1 MATPTLEDLLKGR
14 SASAR
19 RLIQAE
25 YEKDPQQAI
34 QDFGPQ
40 AASRP
45 ATLEE
50 MLASET
56 KAHGGS
62 LTNSQRQAV
71 VNQWNLQQG
80 FNASTQQASGEQDY
94 NNPNN
99 PGGTF
104 NPKAG
109 PQVIQ
114 AGGKTSAPDQPALG
128 TTDEQSVRIANTLAT
143 NADAAAQAAVKDAA
157 SVPGVTKQMVNSGL
171 AAAGGKTA
179 NTAASSGGAGAG
191 AGSGSSTAAGTS
203 TGGGDYKTVKGV
215 LNFQGNPFTGR
226 YQGTYYANGKVETP
240 DQIKQDFI
248 AKYGQQA
255 KFIMSVPELGGPG
268 GLLDQ
273 AIKNDWGKDQFTTQF
288 ANTQWAQTHPGDI
301 GLAEIKRISAPEQYN
316 TDYNAAQTRIAS
328 IAKSLG
334 MSLTPQQLGQQVDIK
349 STPALDQN
357 AVDSGQDMTNWL
369 MQHPNATDADI
380 TKQMANYGT
389 IDPTTGPGGLI
400 RQFSTNLQSLAQQY
414 GVYGQFSPD
423 GTSKNF
429 EQKALEEA
437 AGGANLNDPATMQ
450 KYEQMYKTAAINT
463 YKPFADQINAGAKVS
478 DLASPYVNTIQSLLE
493 VSPADVQLG
502 GATGYGAMVSKAMAG
517 DANGTPTN
525 LYDFAN
531 QVRSQPEWL
540 KTQNAH
546 TTILGGID
554 QLINKMGL
562 G

>member
-1 MATPTLEDLLKGR
+1 MATPTLKDLLKGR

-25 YEKDPQQAI
+25 YEKDPQQAV

-40 AASRP
+40 AASQST
-45 ATLEE
+45 TLEE

-56 KAHGGS
+56 KAHGGT
-62 LTNSQRQAV
+62 LTNSQRRSI
-71 VNQWNLQQG
+71 VNQWNLQQN
-80 FNASTQQASGEQDY
+80 FNEATQQASGEQDY
-94 NNPNN
+94 NNPSN

-104 NPKAG
+104 NPPAAG
-109 PQVIQ
+109 
-114 AGGKTSAPDQPALG
+114 
-128 TTDEQSVRIANTLAT
+128 
-143 NADAAAQAAVKDAA
+143 A
-157 SVPGVTKQMVNSGL
+157 STKQPMTPQTVSGQSTIPTNL
-171 AAAGGKTA
+171 S
-179 NTAASSGGAGAG
+179 ASEKK
-191 AGSGSSTAAGTS
+191 AAGTPVATPPATPPAS
-203 TGGGDYKTVKGV
+203 TPPASQTPPAATSSGGGDYKTVKGV

-226 YQGTYYANGKVETP
+226 YQGTYYANGKVETA

-349 STPALDQN
+349 STPVLDQN

-369 MQHPNATDADI
+369 MQHPNATDAEI

-389 IDPTTGPGGLI
+389 IDPTTGPGGTI

-517 DANGTPTN
+517 DANGTATN

-546 TTILGGID
+546 TTILGGIN

>member
-14 SASAR
+14 SESAR
-19 RLIQAE
+19 RLIKAE
-25 YEKDPQQAI
+25 YEKNPQQAI
-34 QDFGPQ
+34 QDFGTQSATQ
-40 AASRP
+40 AT
-45 ATLEE
+45 TLEE

-56 KAHGGS
+56 KAHGGT
-62 LTNSQRQAV
+62 LTNSQRRAV
-71 VNQWNLQQG
+71 INQWNLQQG
-80 FNASTQQASGEQDY
+80 FNEATQQASGEQNY

-104 NPKAG
+104 NPPAAG
-109 PQVIQ
+109 ASAKQPTTPQTVS
-114 AGGKTSAPDQPALG
+114 G
-128 TTDEQSVRIANTLAT
+128 QSVIPSNMT
-143 NADAAAQAAVKDAA
+143 A
-157 SVPGVTKQMVNSGL
+157 SEKK
-171 AAAGGKTA
+171 AAGTPVDTTTSG
-179 NTAASSGGAGAG
+179 SSGAGAGGAGAR

-203 TGGGDYKTVKGV
+203 TGGGDYKTVKGI
-215 LNFQGNPFTGR
+215 LNFQGNPFTGQ
-226 YQGTYYANGKVETP
+226 YQGTYYSNGKVETP
-240 DQIKQDFI
+240 GQIKQDFI
-248 AKYGQQA
+248 AKYGEQA
-255 KFIMSVPELGGPG
+255 KFIMSVPELGGTG
-268 GLLDQ
+268 GLLEQ
-273 AIKNDWGKDQFTTQF
+273 AIKANWNKDQFLTQF
-288 ANTQWAQTHPGDI
+288 ANTQWAQEHPGDI

-316 TDYNAAQTRIAS
+316 TDYNAAQTRIAG

-334 MSLTPQQLGQQVDIK
+334 LSLTPQQLGQQVDIK
-349 STPALDQN
+349 STPAFDQN
-357 AVDSGQDMTNWL
+357 AVNSGQDMTNWL
-369 MQHPNATDADI
+369 MQHPTATDAQI
-380 TKQMANYGT
+380 TQQMAKYGT
-389 IDPTTGPGGLI
+389 IDPTTGPGGTI

-437 AGGANLNDPATMQ
+437 AGGANLNDPAAMQ

-517 DANGTPTN
+517 DANGTATN

-546 TTILGGID
+546 TTILGGIN